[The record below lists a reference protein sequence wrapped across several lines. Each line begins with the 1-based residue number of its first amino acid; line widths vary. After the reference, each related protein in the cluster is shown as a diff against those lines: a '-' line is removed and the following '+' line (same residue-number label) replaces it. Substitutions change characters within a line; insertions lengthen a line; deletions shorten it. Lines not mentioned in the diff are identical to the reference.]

1 MGQQRKLENGLRNW
15 KDYMEFKMVEI
26 ENQNRIFRTWE
37 NSTYG
42 KSIIYEGI
50 VSLIDV
56 FSTRQSVHLKCLIS
70 ISISKYYKQER
81 RMIFI
86 NKKKPEKKITIPM
99 YIVRSLDLMNWLC
112 SQGYRV
118 LKVEDSESNPR
129 FKVFLYR
136 DTPEIRKSVSL
147 YLSQKEV

>member
-1 MGQQRKLENGLRNW
+1 
-15 KDYMEFKMVEI
+15 
-26 ENQNRIFRTWE
+26 
-37 NSTYG
+37 
-42 KSIIYEGI
+42 
-50 VSLIDV
+50 
-56 FSTRQSVHLKCLIS
+56 
-70 ISISKYYKQER
+70 
-81 RMIFI
+81 MIFI
-86 NKKKPEKKITIPM
+86 NKEKPERKITIPM

-147 YLSQKEV
+147 YLSQKGV

>member
-1 MGQQRKLENGLRNW
+1 MGQQRKLVKGLRNW
-15 KDYMEFKMVEI
+15 KDCMEFKMVEI

-50 VSLIDV
+50 VSPIDV

>member
-1 MGQQRKLENGLRNW
+1 MGQQRKLVKGLRNW
-15 KDYMEFKMVEI
+15 KDCMEFKMVEI